1 MTSVTLTEFRKNI
14 KKYLDMAIDNFEL
27 LIINR
32 GKDKAV
38 IVMSLDEY
46 NSWRATM
53 HELSSK
59 ANRDRLDQAI
69 QQFKDAQYFEKDLI
83 EE

>member
-1 MTSVTLTEFRKNI
+1 
-14 KKYLDMAIDNFEL
+14 
-27 LIINR
+27 
-32 GKDKAV
+32 
-38 IVMSLDEY
+38 MSLDEY
-46 NSWRATM
+46 NSWQATI

-69 QQFKDAQYFEKDLI
+69 QQFKEGKSFERDLI

>member
-1 MTSVTLTEFRKNI
+1 MTSLNLTEFRKNI
-14 KKYLDMAIDNFEL
+14 KKYLDMAIDDFEL

-38 IVMSLDEY
+38 VVMSLDEY
-46 NSWRATM
+46 NSWQATM
-53 HELSSK
+53 HVLSSK
-59 ANRDRLDQAI
+59 ANRERLDQAI
-69 QQFKDAQYFEKDLI
+69 QQFKEGKSFEKDLI